1 MTTAARCNTINVR
14 VAPACGAT
22 NARRQDRSNDL
33 EEGTMPLTSHPDDS
47 TAALDVAPQR
57 RFTPTLAIGTT
68 EPQVKAVV

>member
-1 MTTAARCNTINVR
+1 
-14 VAPACGAT
+14 
-22 NARRQDRSNDL
+22 
-33 EEGTMPLTSHPDDS
+33 MPLTSHPDDS